1 MGALYALWKDTRL
14 SRISQQKTEG
24 MPTEL
29 TQAIV
34 TGYTDYKD
42 NDRMLTLFSASRG
55 RIDCKA
61 RNCRKPTSKL
71 LACTQPFVFGEFE
84 LFFNNDRVTVNS
96 CDVRE
101 TFYPIREDVDR
112 FMTASVCTQLCSTV
126 IEHESSDERLFSL
139 LYHILSFLA
148 YSESDSRDLLIAF
161 LLHYLD
167 HIGYRPSL
175 TRCAVCRRD
184 VRSDSI
190 LFYSADAG
198 GTVCAACAHS
208 GRQVT
213 KLALEA
219 MRRILLLEHDNL
231 KQVVLPEALRDELLP
246 LLRNSCAR
254 ILGDNDRAIA
264 LLDQMR

>member
-1 MGALYALWKDTRL
+1 
-14 SRISQQKTEG
+14 

-61 RNCRKPTSKL
+61 RNCRKPTSRL
-71 LACTQPFVFGEFE
+71 LACAQPFVFGEFE
-84 LFFNNDRVTVNS
+84 LFENGERITVNA

-101 TFYPIREDVDR
+101 TFYPLREDVDR
-112 FMTASVCTQLCSTV
+112 FMIASLCTSLCNNI
-126 IEHESSDERLFSL
+126 IERESPDEALFSL
-139 LYHILSFLA
+139 LYHVLSFLA
-148 YSESDSRDLLIAF
+148 YSESDPTDLLIAF

-167 HIGYRPSL
+167 HAGYRPSL

-184 VRSDSI
+184 VRSDAV
-190 LFYSADAG
+190 LFFNAEAG
-198 GTVCAACAHS
+198 GVVCAACPHGGKPVS
-208 GRQVT
+208 

-219 MRRILLLEHDNL
+219 MRRILLLDHDALN
-231 KQVVLPEALRDELLP
+231 KVVLKPVLREEMLP
-246 LLRNSCAR
+246 LLKNACANMLGASDRTVAMLDR
-254 ILGDNDRAIA
+254 I
-264 LLDQMR
+264 

>member
-1 MGALYALWKDTRL
+1 
-14 SRISQQKTEG
+14 

-42 NDRMLTLFSASRG
+42 NDRILTLFSAAHG

-71 LACTQPFVFGEFE
+71 LACAQPFVFGEFE
-84 LFFNNDRVTVNS
+84 LFTNNDRVTVNG

-101 TFYPIREDVDR
+101 TFYPLREDVDR
-112 FMTASVCTQLCSTV
+112 FMTASVCTQLCNTV
-126 IEHESSDERLFSL
+126 IEHESADEPLFSL

-148 YSESDSRDLLIAF
+148 YSDSDPTDLLIAF
-161 LLHYLD
+161 LLHFLE
-167 HIGYRPSL
+167 HAGYRPSL

-184 VRSDSI
+184 VRADGV
-190 LFYSADAG
+190 LYYSAEAG
-198 GTVCAACAHS
+198 GVVCAACPHS
-208 GRQVT
+208 GKPVS

-219 MRRILLLEHDNL
+219 MRRILLLPHEDL
-231 KQVVLPEALRDELLP
+231 KRVVLKPELREEMLR
-246 LLRNSCAR
+246 LLRNSCSHM
-254 ILGDNDRAIA
+254 LGESDRGIT
-264 LLDQMR
+264 LLDQMF